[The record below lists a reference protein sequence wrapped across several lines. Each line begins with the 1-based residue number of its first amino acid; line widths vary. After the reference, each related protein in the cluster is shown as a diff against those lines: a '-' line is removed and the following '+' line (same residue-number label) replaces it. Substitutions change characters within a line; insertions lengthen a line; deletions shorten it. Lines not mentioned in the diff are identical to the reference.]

1 MLLRIANLLKLGRD
15 ETRHAL
21 LLGGIL
27 FFMTGSYTLIKTA
40 RDALFLARL
49 PATLLPYVFLG
60 VGVLTTVA
68 AGAYARA
75 TQQRPTW
82 RSLEDVTLA
91 AAISLGLFAYLYGL
105 HARWVPI
112 VFYLW
117 VNAYGLIQLSQFWS
131 FANSVSNPRE
141 AKRIF
146 GTIGTGGILG
156 GLFGG
161 ALAAPLVT
169 SLGLRSLLVI
179 GGVLAGL
186 VAPMVRL
193 AVERGALPPPER
205 AREDPEGPVHP
216 LSQPYVRWLALAAM
230 CSVLVTT
237 LLDYQF
243 KAEIQRRD
251 PSPHGLASFLGW
263 FYTATNLAALIMQL
277 FFTRWSL
284 HALGAGWSAAV
295 LPAGLG
301 IGAAATLI
309 VPGFGAVITTRLWD
323 QVMRL
328 SINRTAGELFFFP
341 LRPEIRRRAK
351 ALIEA
356 GLERVGDGLAGL
368 LILAAGLAMGA
379 STWTIAAMVASLVVV
394 WVMAW
399 FRVRR
404 LYVSELG
411 ENVRRM
417 NLDPHR
423 AQVSLREASILEE
436 FSRLLESPYE
446 RLVLHGLEMI
456 EESAPERIDER
467 IVPLMSH
474 PSPRVRARALSL
486 AGARQMRQASAGV
499 EALIGDPDP
508 EVRIEA
514 MRARVALGGADP
526 IGALEE
532 FLDSSDLN
540 LRRGAVSA
548 IAEFAPPADE
558 GRVRA
563 ILERLLRGGSEPERL
578 IVAES
583 LGRRPSGSLHDL
595 IPPLLS
601 DPSLEV
607 RNAAL
612 LSAGLTN
619 RRELIPAMVG
629 GLAIRESQ
637 ATARRA
643 LAAFG
648 NRVVGTLGDY
658 LSDPAVAI
666 EIRREIPRVLGQIGT
681 AEAVGALF
689 RCRDREDVRLAYRI
703 LKAENRIR
711 ERDPR
716 IRFPARLVDE
726 DLDFDAGSYLFAFV
740 HYRFCPIGG
749 PRSAER
755 LLCVALNE
763 RMDQALSRVFRRLAL
778 LYPPQEIFA
787 AYRGV
792 LSESP
797 RGRGNSLEYLENA
810 LSPEHGRLVLPLV
823 DDSGDEERLRFAQ
836 LRYGLR
842 YRGPSESLAEILQGQ
857 DAWLR
862 TCALYVV
869 GARRDHTLQPLVE
882 RSLGARDAGVRETAA
897 WAFAA
902 LAAG

>member
-27 FFMTGSYTLIKTA
+27 FFMTGSYTLVKTA
-40 RDALFLARL
+40 RDALFLAVL
-49 PATLLPYVFLG
+49 PAALLPYVFLG
-60 VGVLTTVA
+60 VGALTTLVA
-68 AGAYARA
+68 VAYARA
-75 TQQRPTW
+75 SRRRPTW
-82 RSLEDVTLA
+82 RSLEDATWA

-117 VNAYGLIQLSQFWS
+117 VNAYGLIQLAQFWS

-146 GTIGTGGILG
+146 GAIGTGGILG

-186 VAPMVRL
+186 AAPMVRL
-193 AVERGALPPPER
+193 AVERGALPPPEQV
-205 AREDPEGPVHP
+205 REDPEGPIHP
-216 LSQPYVRWLALAAM
+216 LSQPYVRWLTLAAL

-309 VPGFGAVITTRLWD
+309 APGFGAVITTRLWD

-341 LRPEIRRRAK
+341 LKPEIRRRAK

-368 LILAAGLAMGA
+368 LILAAGLAMGS

-399 FRVRR
+399 LRVRR

-423 AQVSLREASILEE
+423 APVSLREASILEE
-436 FSRLLESPYE
+436 FSRLLASPYE

-456 EESAPERIDER
+456 EESAPERIEEH

-486 AGARQMRQASAGV
+486 AGARQMREASGAI

-532 FLDSSDLN
+532 FLDSDDVN
-540 LRRGAVSA
+540 LRRGAVNA

-563 ILERLLRGGSEPERL
+563 ILERLLRGGSEERL

-583 LGRRPSGSLHDL
+583 LGRRRSGTLHDL

-619 RRELIPAMVG
+619 RRELIPAMVDA
-629 GLAIRESQ
+629 LAGRESQ

-648 NRVVGTLGDY
+648 DRVVGTLGDY
-658 LSDPAVAI
+658 LSDPAVPI
-666 EIRREIPRVLGQIGT
+666 QSRREIPRALGQIGT
-681 AEAVGALF
+681 AEAVAALF
-689 RCRDREDVRLAYRI
+689 RCRDRDDVRLAYRI

-711 ERDPR
+711 EHDAR

-726 DLDFDAGSYLFAFV
+726 DLDFDVQSYLFAFV

-792 LSESP
+792 LSENP

-810 LSPEHGRLVLPLV
+810 LSPEHARRVLPLV
-823 DDSGDEERLRFAQ
+823 DDSGDEKRLRFAQ
-836 LRYGLR
+836 ARYGLR
-842 YRGPSESLAEILQGQ
+842 YRGPSESLAEILQGK

-869 GARRDHTLQPLVE
+869 GARRDRALQPLVE
-882 RSLGARDAGVRETAA
+882 QSLGARDAGVRETAA

-902 LAAG
+902 LAGA